1 MLESLGYDERYPYP
15 NVQISDKYH
24 IIQVQKRKKDIHH
37 FRPNQESGCG
47 IPGGNF
53 MTRCDLADHEIV
65 RKELTAPTLAKNI
78 RFNSIDRYDR
88 PVGMMGAAI
97 SEAH

>member
-1 MLESLGYDERYPYP
+1 
-15 NVQISDKYH
+15 
-24 IIQVQKRKKDIHH
+24 
-37 FRPNQESGCG
+37 
-47 IPGGNF
+47 